1 MNQVSKNYEFLCEIY
16 DEIMDSGTN
25 YDSWFNLL
33 TEICIEKNYGRSA
46 KILELGGGTG
56 ILGRKLK
63 NYGFD
68 YYGSDISFEMAKAA
82 KRKNLD
88 FVCAD
93 SQNIPFKY
101 NFDLVIFLF
110 DGINYIFN
118 LDGFRKTFLQ
128 VNSVLKNGGCFL
140 FDITTQN
147 NSLTNFFN
155 YREAFASDNYA
166 YIRESY
172 YDAENCEQ
180 RNDFDIFIEKK
191 DGVYIRR
198 TEKHCQKVHCVENVK
213 NSIPKEIF
221 EIEGIWGNFKREK
234 YSKTSNRVHFLLRK
248 R

>member
-16 DEIMDSGTN
+16 DEIMNNGAN
-25 YDSWFNLL
+25 YDSWFNLVAQ
-33 TEICIEKNYGRSA
+33 ICSEKNYGDSA

-63 NYGFD
+63 DYGFD
-68 YYGSDISFEMAKAA
+68 YHGSDISFDMAKAA

-93 SQNIPFKY
+93 SQNIPFKN

-110 DGINYIFN
+110 DGINYIFD
-118 LDGFRKTFLQ
+118 LDGFIKTFQQ
-128 VNSVLKNGGCFL
+128 VNFVLKNGGCFL
-140 FDITTQN
+140 FDITTET
-147 NSLTNFFN
+147 NSLANFLN
-155 YREAFASDNYA
+155 YREAFAGDNYA

-172 YDAENCEQ
+172 YDGANREQ
-180 RNDFDIFIEKK
+180 HNDFDIFIEKK
-191 DGVYIRR
+191 DDTYIRK
-198 TEKHCQKVHCVENVK
+198 TEKHCQKVHCVESVK

-221 EIEGIWGNFKREK
+221 EIEGIWGNFNREK
-234 YSKTSNRVHFLLRK
+234 YSKASNRVHFLLRK